1 MTENVIDQT
10 TPATPA
16 EQPSAGDGRPAAPQG
31 SVYLSDVL
39 ASIRRHA
46 SDNSWCSTAEDVT
59 MRALNDGL
67 SFKPVRPTSDG
78 GCSDPSCEICR
89 PQDAVPE
96 RFTAAT
102 GVDPLITKTRLK
114 KAIRKAYNL
123 GYDWDE
129 PRRLYRELVDT
140 YELDEV
146 PLPVTTY
153 TVTFTVTDEQLKGQ
167 TADEDAIADALR
179 AGVTAGFTVTTE
191 STERATPTLRP

>member
-1 MTENVIDQT
+1 MTEHVVDQT
-10 TPATPA
+10 TPATPT
-16 EQPSAGDGRPAAPQG
+16 EQPSTGNGRPAAPQG
-31 SVYLSDVL
+31 SVYLSDIL

-46 SDNSWCSTAEDVT
+46 DDNSWCSTAEDVT

-67 SFKPVRPTSDG
+67 SFKPVRPTSDD
-78 GCSDPSCEICR
+78 GCSNPSCEICH

-96 RFTAAT
+96 RFTAASS
-102 GVDPLITKTRLK
+102 VDPLITKVRLK
-114 KAIRKAYNL
+114 KAIKKAYNL

-129 PRRLYRELVDT
+129 PRRLYRDLVDT
-140 YELDEV
+140 YDLDEV

-167 TADEDAIADALR
+167 TADEDAMADALS

-191 STERATPTLRP
+191 STELAAPTLRT